1 MEFRDCENQKGAYL
15 NNTCIMMGSPAWE
28 EVIFNQNFFSSLS
41 QIKGLSQH
49 NPLVRLAHGRR
60 RAVHL
65 HQDGQQV
72 HHQPWS
78 QPEHQQALLPPAR
91 HEADLLRALLLQRG
105 AAQVVQ
111 PLRGGRA
118 ALVDVPLPWHHLA
131 GQLLVPLQGDQDE
144 QQGGLLHRHL
154 LLRHHLHPPGESYYT
169 GGG

>member
-1 MEFRDCENQKGAYL
+1 M
-15 NNTCIMMGSPAWE
+15 
-28 EVIFNQNFFSSLS
+28 
-41 QIKGLSQH
+41 
-49 NPLVRLAHGRR
+49 
-60 RAVHL
+60 HL
-65 HQDGQQV
+65 HQHEQQV

-118 ALVDVPLPWHHLA
+118 ALVDVPLSWRHLA

-154 LLRHHLHPPGESYYT
+154 LLCHHLHPPSESYYA
-169 GGG
+169 